1 MTQEFLDSKQYT
13 ELSILRYEAIFGHN
27 YISPGGETVADEFI
41 NTLDLRQGMSVL
53 DIGCGLGGP
62 AFRMASKSGVHVH
75 GIDLSSNMIRIAKTR
90 LKEEELNN
98 LVTFSQANCLE
109 LQTVEEYNVIH
120 SRDVFLH
127 ISDKNRLFEVIRRIL
142 VSGGQLGFSDYC
154 HGATKPGPEFKG
166 YLRERNYS
174 LLNVEDYTTLLKKAG
189 FTNIIG
195 KDKTLLFI
203 KILENELNNLE
214 MAPLNK
220 KDKSSMRKSW
230 KEKLKRAQSREQGW
244 AWFTASKD

>member
-98 LVTFSQANCLE
+98 LVTFSQANCME

-154 HGATKPGPEFKG
+154 HGATKPGPEFEG

-203 KILENELNNLE
+203 KILKNELNNLE

>member
-127 ISDKNRLFEVIRRIL
+127 ISDKIRLFEVIRRIL

-214 MAPLNK
+214 TAPLNK

-230 KEKLKRAQSREQGW
+230 NEKLKRAQSREQGW

>member
-27 YISPGGETVADEFI
+27 YISPGGEIVADEFI
-41 NTLDLRQGMSVL
+41 NTLDLREGLSVL

-62 AFRMASKSGVHVH
+62 AFRMAIKSGVSVH
-75 GIDLSSNMIRIAKTR
+75 GIDLSANMIRIAKTR

-142 VSGGQLGFSDYC
+142 VSGGQLAFSDYC
-154 HGATKPGPEFKG
+154 LGATKPSPEFKG

-174 LLNVEDYTTLLKKAG
+174 LLTVEDYTNLLKKAG
-189 FTNIIG
+189 FRNIIG

-214 MAPLNK
+214 TAPLNK

>member
-127 ISDKNRLFEVIRRIL
+127 ISDKIRLFEVIRRIL

>member
-1 MTQEFLDSKQYT
+1 MTQDFLDSKQYT

-27 YISPGGETVADEFI
+27 YISPGGENIADEFI
-41 NTLDLRQGMSVL
+41 NTLDLREGLSVL

-62 AFRMASKSGVHVH
+62 AFRMARKSGVHVH
-75 GIDLSSNMIRIAKTR
+75 GIDLSANMIRIAKTR
-90 LKEEELNN
+90 LKEENLNN
-98 LVTFSQANCLE
+98 LISFSQANCLE
-109 LQTVEEYNVIH
+109 LQAFEEYHVIH

-154 HGATKPGPEFKG
+154 LGATKPSPEFKG
-166 YLRERNYS
+166 YLQERNYS

-203 KILENELNNLE
+203 KILEKELNNLE

-244 AWFTASKD
+244 AWFTAFRD

>member
-214 MAPLNK
+214 TAPLNK

-230 KEKLKRAQSREQGW
+230 DEKLKRAQSREQGW

>member
-127 ISDKNRLFEVIRRIL
+127 ISDKIRLFEVIRRIL

-214 MAPLNK
+214 TAPLNK

>member
-90 LKEEELNN
+90 LKEEGLNN
-98 LVTFSQANCLE
+98 LVTFSQGNCLE
-109 LQTVEEYNVIH
+109 LQAFEKYHVVH

-142 VSGGQLGFSDYC
+142 VSGGQLSFSDYC
-154 HGATKPGPEFKG
+154 LGATKPRPEFIS
-166 YLRERNYS
+166 YLRERNYN
-174 LLNVEDYTTLLKKAG
+174 LLNVDDYTTLLKKAG
-189 FTNIIG
+189 FSNING
-195 KDKTLLFI
+195 EDKTIQFI
-203 KILENELNNLE
+203 KILEDELNNME
-214 MAPLNK
+214 TAPLNK
-220 KDKSSMRKSW
+220 KDKSSLQKSW

-244 AWFTASKD
+244 AWFTASRD

>member
-1 MTQEFLDSKQYT
+1 MTQEFLDSNQYT
-13 ELSILRYEAIFGHN
+13 ELSILRYEAIYGHN
-27 YISPGGETVADEFI
+27 YISPGGEKVADEFI
-41 NTLDLRQGMSVL
+41 NTLDLREGLRVL
-53 DIGCGLGGP
+53 DIGCGVGGP

-98 LVTFSQANCLE
+98 MISFTQANCLE
-109 LQTVEEYNVIH
+109 LETYEEYHVIH

-127 ISDKNRLFEVIRRIL
+127 ISDKNLLFEVIRRIL

-154 HGATKPGPEFKG
+154 FGGTKPSPEFKD
-166 YLRERNYS
+166 YLQERNYS
-174 LLNVEDYTTLLKKAG
+174 LLNVEDYTTLLKKSG
-189 FTNIIG
+189 FKNIIA
-195 KDKTLLFI
+195 KDKTILFI

-214 MAPLNK
+214 TAPLNK
-220 KDKSSMRKSW
+220 KDKNSMRKSW
-230 KEKLKRAQSREQGW
+230 KEKLKRAQNKEQGW

>member
-1 MTQEFLDSKQYT
+1 MHQEFLDSKQYT

-27 YISPGGETVADEFI
+27 YISPGGENIADEFI
-41 NTLDLRQGMSVL
+41 NTLDLREGLSVL

-62 AFRMASKSGVHVH
+62 AFRMARKSGVHVH
-75 GIDLSSNMIRIAKTR
+75 GIDLSANMIRIAKTR

-98 LVTFSQANCLE
+98 LISFTHANCLE
-109 LQTVEEYNVIH
+109 LQAFEKYHVIH

-154 HGATKPGPEFKG
+154 LGATKPSPEFKG
-166 YLRERNYS
+166 YLQERNYS
-174 LLNVEDYTTLLKKAG
+174 LLNIEDNTTLLKKAG

-203 KILENELNNLE
+203 KILENELNNLKT
-214 MAPLNK
+214 APLKK
-220 KDKSSMRKSW
+220 KDKSLMHKSW
-230 KEKLKRAQSREQGW
+230 KEKLKRAQSKELGW

>member
-127 ISDKNRLFEVIRRIL
+127 ISDKIRLFEVIRRIL

-214 MAPLNK
+214 TAPLNK

-230 KEKLKRAQSREQGW
+230 DEKLKRAQSREQGW

>member
-98 LVTFSQANCLE
+98 LVTFSQANCME

-127 ISDKNRLFEVIRRIL
+127 ISDKIRLFEVIRRIL

-166 YLRERNYS
+166 YLQERNYS

-214 MAPLNK
+214 TAPLNK

>member
-154 HGATKPGPEFKG
+154 HGATKPGPEFEG

>member
-154 HGATKPGPEFKG
+154 HGATKPGPEFEG

-203 KILENELNNLE
+203 KILKNELNNLE

>member
-109 LQTVEEYNVIH
+109 LQIVEEYNVIH

>member
-1 MTQEFLDSKQYT
+1 
-13 ELSILRYEAIFGHN
+13 
-27 YISPGGETVADEFI
+27 
-41 NTLDLRQGMSVL
+41 
-53 DIGCGLGGP
+53 
-62 AFRMASKSGVHVH
+62 
-75 GIDLSSNMIRIAKTR
+75 

-127 ISDKNRLFEVIRRIL
+127 ISDKIRLFEVIRRIL

-166 YLRERNYS
+166 YLQERNYS

-214 MAPLNK
+214 TAPLNK

-230 KEKLKRAQSREQGW
+230 DEKLKRAQSREQGW

>member
-127 ISDKNRLFEVIRRIL
+127 ISDKIRLFEVIRRIL

-166 YLRERNYS
+166 YLQERNYS

-214 MAPLNK
+214 TAPLNK

-230 KEKLKRAQSREQGW
+230 NEKLKRAQSREQGW

>member
-90 LKEEELNN
+90 LKEEGLNN
-98 LVTFSQANCLE
+98 LVTFSQGNCLE

-154 HGATKPGPEFKG
+154 HGATKPGPEFEG

>member
-62 AFRMASKSGVHVH
+62 AFRMASKSVVHVH

-127 ISDKNRLFEVIRRIL
+127 ISDKIRLFEVIRRIL

-166 YLRERNYS
+166 YLQERNYS

-214 MAPLNK
+214 TAPLNK

-230 KEKLKRAQSREQGW
+230 NEKLKRAQSREQGW

>member
-214 MAPLNK
+214 TAPLNK

-230 KEKLKRAQSREQGW
+230 NEKLKRAQSREQGW

>member
-127 ISDKNRLFEVIRRIL
+127 ISDKIRLFEVIRRIL

-166 YLRERNYS
+166 YLQERNYS